1 MLGPLLFLIFIND
14 LPQQVSPGT
23 RVRLFA
29 DDCLVY
35 RNVSTVEDQLCLQ
48 RDLTALDNW
57 AKRWG
62 MRFNPAKC
70 NIMRISRSKQVITKL
85 YELCGVILEEVVT
98 AKYLGVTI
106 SNNLEWSKHIAIVTK
121 KASNTLSF
129 LRRNL
134 RYCPRKAKETA
145 YLALVRSTIEYSSV
159 IWDPHLQKDKDQLEK
174 VNRRAARF
182 VTNTYDRQRSASD
195 LLQKLEWPTL
205 EHRRSNQRLTMM
217 YKVVQGLVAVPASSL
232 EPADTRTRANHAFKF
247 RNITTATT
255 QYKHSFFPRT
265 IPEWNGLK
273 KEVAESG
280 SLNMFRDRLP

>member
-1 MLGPLLFLIFIND
+1 
-14 LPQQVSPGT
+14 VCYGT
-23 RVRLFA
+23 HI
-29 DDCLVY
+29 
-35 RNVSTVEDQLCLQ
+35 ST
-48 RDLTALDNW
+48 
-57 AKRWG
+57 
-62 MRFNPAKC
+62 
-70 NIMRISRSKQVITKL
+70 
-85 YELCGVILEEVVT
+85 
-98 AKYLGVTI
+98 
-106 SNNLEWSKHIAIVTK
+106 H
-121 KASNTLSF
+121 
-129 LRRNL
+129 
-134 RYCPRKAKETA
+134 
-145 YLALVRSTIEYSSV
+145 
-159 IWDPHLQKDKDQLEK
+159 PHLEKDKDQLEK

-232 EPADTRTRANHAFKF
+232 EPAVTRTRANHAFKF

-280 SLNMFRDRLP
+280 SVNMFRDRLP